1 MRMLSMFWLLKIRLS
16 ICVTKLIKVS
26 YIFGN
31 IVPECDNAGHGNASG
46 AGCVSA
52 ENIYRILME
61 DDRWTKLVRA
71 SDE

>member
-1 MRMLSMFWLLKIRLS
+1 MA
-16 ICVTKLIKVS
+16 
-26 YIFGN
+26 YIFGC
-31 IVPECDNAGHGNASG
+31 IVPECDNAGHSNASG